1 MGKGHPGRL
10 ESRPQAGKPA
20 PQGRLAH
27 KEACPITGTYGTQA
41 EMPGGI
47 IRRAGAGGTEGNG

>member
-1 MGKGHPGRL
+1 MGEGHPGRL
-10 ESRPQAGKPA
+10 ESLPHKDAWPTKKESA
-20 PQGRLAH
+20 PQGGLPHNRA
-27 KEACPITGTYGTQA
+27 YGTQA